1 MHRNKTAL
9 SFAAC
14 GLAAF
19 ALATAGCGSAS
30 NPSAQT
36 GTSSASGGTKAS
48 GPIVIGAAVAST
60 GFMVSY
66 DKPDMA
72 AFKIG
77 MDEINARGGIKGRKL
92 KLITE
97 DTTSTPAGAKKAA
110 DDLIAKGAQIL
121 LVTSNF
127 DVGSPAGIAAQAKN
141 ILNFSVGAAS
151 PKYGVQGIGQTAFT
165 PAPATYYE
173 GAAMAQLAKEKGWNK
188 AFMLDDTSLDYS
200 SEQCTGFK
208 EHAKEIGLDAV
219 GDSFKNGDKSIASQ
233 ITKIKASGAQV
244 VAVCSYTPGGATAVR
259 QIRAAGVTLPLVSG
273 IGMAG
278 TYWLK
283 AVPHLSDFYTVSSAS
298 MYGDDPDAKV
308 NAFVKKFKA
317 ETGEVPSTDAAV
329 GGYSIAQMIDKAVA
343 QVGGTDGTA
352 LAGVIEKFHNEPLLM
367 GPTTYTP
374 TVHIVTGRPMK
385 IIKYTNGKPAYAG
398 PLEVTGD
405 VDLHL

>member
-1 MHRNKTAL
+1 M
-9 SFAAC
+9 AAAA
-14 GLAAF
+14 LAA
-19 ALATAGCGSAS
+19 AGCGSSS
-30 NPSAQT
+30 NPSSGASATTSAKKQT
-36 GTSSASGGTKAS
+36 

-77 MDEINARGGIKGRKL
+77 MDEINARGGIDGRKL

-97 DTTSTPAGAKKAA
+97 DTASTPAGAKKAA
-110 DDLIAKGAQIL
+110 EDLIAKGAQIM

-127 DVGSPAGIAAQAKN
+127 DVGSPAGIAAQEKN

-151 PKYGVQGIGQTAFT
+151 PKYGVQGIGPTAFT

-173 GAAMAQLAKEKGWNK
+173 GAAMAQLLKDKGYKK

-200 SEQCTGFK
+200 SEQCVGFK
-208 EHAKEIGLDAV
+208 EHAKEIGLPAT

-233 ITKIKASGAQV
+233 ITKIKGSGADA

-259 QIRAAGVTLPLVSG
+259 QIRAAGVNLPLVSG

-283 AVPHLSDFYTVSSAS
+283 AIPRLSNFYTVSSAS
-298 MYGDDPDAKV
+298 MYGDDPDPKV
-308 NAFVKKFKA
+308 NDFVEKFKA
-317 ETGEVPSTDAAV
+317 QNGEVPSTDAAV
-329 GGYSIAQMIDKAVA
+329 GGYSISEIIDRAVK
-343 QVGGTDGTA
+343 QVGSTDGA
-352 LAGVIEKFHNEPLLM
+352 KLAQAIESFKDMPLLM
-367 GPTTYTP
+367 GPTTYTS
-374 TVHIVTGRPMK
+374 TVHIVSGRPMK

-398 PLEVTGD
+398 TLKVQGD